1 MAWTNSRIFQ
11 RYVNDSLC
19 RVAPFNLST
28 DAFKVALYNN
38 SITPDQNTTSAN
50 TAYNVGQWATASE
63 VYQAG
68 QWAQTGV
75 ALTSVQA
82 NIGTAGVFFW
92 TAANAASGSSSS
104 LTAYGC
110 LVYDDTVAS
119 PVSKQGVCFSY
130 FGGAVSS
137 VVGTFTIV
145 WDTQGIMR
153 FTIS

>member
-11 RYVNDSLC
+11 RYINDSLN
-19 RVAPFNLST
+19 RVEPFNLSA

-50 TAYNVGQWATASE
+50 TAYNVGQWATANE

-75 ALTSVQA
+75 ALTGVST
-82 NIGTAGVFFW
+82 NIGTPGVFFF
-92 TAANAASGSSSS
+92 TASNAASASSST

-110 LVYDDTVAS
+110 LVYDDTMSTPVA
-119 PVSKQGVCFSY
+119 KQGVCFSY

-145 WDTQGIMR
+145 WDVQGIMR